1 MTDVACAGCRR
12 WPCACRRTVSES
24 DLLALQGHAIVT
36 NDLPLK
42 YLCYEALGFSR
53 VGFEPV
59 TVGERR
65 RAIGSCAARLE
76 SMRLTRTAL
85 REVAP

>member
-1 MTDVACAGCRR
+1 MI
-12 WPCACRRTVSES
+12 SES
-24 DLLALQGHAIVT
+24 DLLVLQAHAIAT
-36 NDLPLK
+36 NDNPLK

-65 RAIGSCAARLE
+65 RAIGSCAVILE
-76 SMRLTRTAL
+76 AMQLMGTEMR
-85 REVAP
+85 AP

>member
-24 DLLALQGHAIVT
+24 DLLRLQGHAIAT

-76 SMRLTRTAL
+76 SMRLTGTAL